1 MIVDGK
7 PRFSVIITC
16 YNYKDY
22 VAIAIE
28 SVLNQ
33 PIADFELIVVND
45 GSTDTSWSVISRY
58 SDRIIGINT
67 ENRGFIS
74 ACLTG
79 LAASRGQYVLF
90 LDADDILDEKAL
102 LTVSPY
108 LEPDVTKIQYMLQPI
123 DAQGQE
129 IGDAFPRLTPDYDNQ
144 KMIESINRHGYY
156 PTPPTSG
163 NIYRRDVYLTIGAID
178 YDFGID
184 GIAYLA
190 APFKG
195 RVVHIDQALGKYRIH
210 NNNMSGFGSSSHL
223 GMEKTMRVFRL
234 RLAHLER
241 LSRDGKL
248 LDGAMFEMKPDY
260 LYLVEHEVFAQILKG
275 QRIDL
280 PLIRRYCQ
288 QIAQS
293 FSSVETLSRYL
304 VAVVLFLLPNS
315 AARAIVEFRI
325 NPKKN
330 SPLRTMIKR
339 LFRR

>member
-1 MIVDGK
+1 MIADGK
-7 PRFSVIITC
+7 PLFSVIITC

-58 SDRIIGINT
+58 SDRLIGINT
-67 ENRGFIS
+67 ENRGFIA

-79 LAASRGQYVLF
+79 LSASRGQYVLF
-90 LDADDILDEKAL
+90 LDADDVLDKDAL
-102 LTVSPY
+102 LTVSRY
-108 LEPDVTKIQYMLQPI
+108 LGPDVAKIQYMLQPI
-123 DAQGQE
+123 DAQGHE
-129 IGDAFPRLTPDYDNQ
+129 IGDAFPRLRPGYDNRE
-144 KMIESINRHGYY
+144 MIASINRHGYY

-163 NIYRRDVYLTIGAID
+163 NIYRRDVYFTIGAID

-195 RVVHIDQALGKYRIH
+195 RVVHIDRALGKYRIH

-223 GMEKTMRVFRL
+223 GMEKEIRVFRL

-241 LSRDGKL
+241 LSRDGAF
-248 LDGAMFEMKPDY
+248 LDGVVFKMKLDY
-260 LYLVEHEVFAQILKG
+260 LYLVEREVFAKILS
-275 QRIDL
+275 RERMNFSL
-280 PLIRRYCQ
+280 LRRYCK
-288 QIAQS
+288 QIVQS
-293 FSSVETLSRYL
+293 TSSVDLLSRFL
-304 VAVVLFLLPNS
+304 LAGTLFLLPNG
-315 AARAIVEFRI
+315 AARAVVEFSI

-330 SPLRTMIKR
+330 STVRTMIKR
-339 LFRR
+339 LVRG